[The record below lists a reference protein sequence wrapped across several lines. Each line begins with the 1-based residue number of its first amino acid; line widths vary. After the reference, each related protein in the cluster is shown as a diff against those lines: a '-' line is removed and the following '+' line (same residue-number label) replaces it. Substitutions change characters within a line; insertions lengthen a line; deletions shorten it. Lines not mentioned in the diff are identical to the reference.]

1 LFVITPQADATG
13 RIWILSFVIFKR
25 RYIRMTNINIQSK
38 INQLREQINNHN
50 YRYYILDDPVVSD
63 AEYDRLMRELQNLEK
78 QHPEL
83 ITPDSPTQRVGA
95 KPLAAFETIEHTV
108 PMLSLDNGFDMSEI
122 QEFESRLK
130 KLLLPL
136 DGVKYVC
143 EPKFD
148 GLAVELVYE
157 NGVFTVGSTRGD
169 GLIGENITQNLKTI
183 KTIPLR
189 LFEKEIS
196 IPERLEV
203 RGEVVFSNKDFE
215 KLNQQREQAG
225 EPLFANPRNAAAG
238 SLRQLNP
245 KITASRPLDIFF
257 HSTGQ
262 IIGYE
267 FNSHWQFLDTI
278 TKWGLRVSP
287 IRIKCQSLTEVFDF
301 YTELVEQ
308 RETLPYEIDGM
319 VIKVNDYDQRS
330 RIGIKT
336 RSPRWAIAYKFPA
349 RQETT
354 QILDIITQVG
364 RTGTLTPVAIMKA
377 VNIGGVEVSRAT
389 LHNQDEIDKKDV
401 RIGDWVVVQ
410 RAGDVI
416 PEVVKVLKSRR
427 IGNEKKFNLPNTCP
441 ECNAH
446 AIRIEGEAAVRCQ
459 NLSCPAQ
466 VKQQIKHFACRTTMD
481 IEGLGDKLVDQLVD
495 SKLVNSAADLYFIS
509 KQQWSNLERMADKSA
524 QNIID
529 ALEKSKHINLGRFI
543 FALGIRFVGE
553 HTARLLADH
562 FEDIEN
568 LKKATNDDL
577 LSIHEIGPQSA
588 QSIVQFF
595 AEPKNIKTIDRLF
608 QAGIQIE
615 KEKVV
620 ADFFLSGKSFVFTG
634 ALELFTRHQ
643 AEELVISYGG
653 RATSA
658 VSKKTDYVVVGKDAG
673 SKAAKAKEL
682 GVTILSETEFKE
694 KIER

>member
-1 LFVITPQADATG
+1 MHD
-13 RIWILSFVIFKR
+13 KE
-25 RYIRMTNINIQSK
+25 INNK
-38 INQLREQINNHN
+38 INDLREKINNHN
-50 YRYYILDDPVVSD
+50 YRYYILDDPQVSD
-63 AEYDRLMRELQNLEK
+63 AEYDRLMRELQNLENRF
-78 QHPEL
+78 PEL
-83 ITPDSPTQRVGA
+83 ITSDSPTQRVGA
-95 KPLAAFETIEHTV
+95 KPLAAFESIEHTV
-108 PMLSLDNGFDMSEI
+108 PMLSLDNGFDQSEI
-122 QEFESRLK
+122 REFETRLN

-136 DGVKYVC
+136 DVVEYVC

-157 NGVFTVGSTRGD
+157 NGIFSVGSTRGD
-169 GLIGENITQNLKTI
+169 GQVGENITQNLKTI

-189 LFEKEIS
+189 LFDKEVS
-196 IPERLEV
+196 IPEKLEV
-203 RGEVVFSNKDFE
+203 RGEVVFSNKDFK

-238 SLRQLNP
+238 SLRQLDP

-267 FNSHWQFLDTI
+267 FDSHWQFLETI
-278 TKWGLRVSP
+278 TKWGLKVSP
-287 IRIKCQSLTEVFDF
+287 LRRKCTSLKEVFSF
-301 YTELVEQ
+301 YDELVEQ
-308 RETLPYEIDGM
+308 RESLPYEIDGM
-319 VIKVNDYDQRS
+319 VIKVNNLDQQS

-354 QILDIITQVG
+354 QIIDILTQVG
-364 RTGTLTPVAIMKA
+364 RTGTLTPVAVMKP

-416 PEVVKVLKSRR
+416 PEVVKVIESRR
-427 IGNEKKFNLPNTCP
+427 TGNEKKFQIPNTCP
-441 ECNAH
+441 VCGAH

-466 VKQQIKHFACRTTMD
+466 VKQQIKHFASRTAMD
-481 IEGLGDKLVDQLVD
+481 IEGLGDKLVEQLVD
-495 SKLVNSAADLYFIS
+495 SGLVKSSADLYYLTTE
-509 KQQWSNLERMADKSA
+509 QWSGLERMADKSA
-524 QNIID
+524 KNIID
-529 ALEKSKHINLGRFI
+529 ALEKSKHINLGRFV

-553 HTARLLADH
+553 HAARLLANY
-562 FEDIEN
+562 FKNMNN
-568 LKKATNDDL
+568 LKKASYDEL

-588 QSIVQFF
+588 QSLVQFF
-595 AEPKNIKTIDRLF
+595 DEPKNIKTIDRLI
-608 QAGIQIE
+608 QAGIQF
-615 KEKVV
+615 EKVKTE
-620 ADFFLSGKSFVFTG
+620 ADQVLSGKTFVFTG
-634 ALELFTRHQ
+634 ALELFTRHE
-643 AEELVISYGG
+643 AEELVTSRGG
-653 RATSA
+653 RASSS
-658 VSKKTDYVVVGKDAG
+658 VSKKTNFVIVGKDAG
-673 SKAAKAKEL
+673 SKAVKAKEL

-694 KIER
+694 MIEKKPNR

>member
-1 LFVITPQADATG
+1 MSD
-13 RIWILSFVIFKR
+13 
-25 RYIRMTNINIQSK
+25 INIQSK
-38 INQLREQINNHN
+38 INHLRQEINDHN
-50 YRYYILDDPVVSD
+50 YRYYILDDPEVSD
-63 AEYDRLMRELQNLEK
+63 AEYDRLMRKLQNLENQYPK
-78 QHPEL
+78 L
-83 ITPDSPTQRVGA
+83 ITADSPTQRVGA
-95 KPLAAFETIEHTV
+95 KPLTAFETIEHTV
-108 PMLSLDNGFDMSEI
+108 PMLSLDNGFEQSEI
-122 QEFESRLK
+122 SEFETRLK

-136 DGVKYVC
+136 DVIEYVA

-157 NGVFTVGSTRGD
+157 NSIFTVGSTRGD
-169 GLIGENITQNLKTI
+169 GLVGENITQNLKTI

-189 LFEKEIS
+189 LFEKEVS
-196 IPERLEV
+196 IPEKLEV
-203 RGEVVFSNKDFE
+203 RGEVVFSNEDFA
-215 KLNQQREQAG
+215 KLNRQREQAD
-225 EPLFANPRNAAAG
+225 EQLFANPRNAAAG
-238 SLRQLNP
+238 SLRQLDP

-267 FNSHWQFLDTI
+267 FTSHWQFLETI
-278 TKWGLRVSP
+278 TKWGLKVSP
-287 IRIKCQSLTEVFDF
+287 IRRICKSLTEVFSF
-301 YTELVEQ
+301 YDELVEQ
-308 RETLPYEIDGM
+308 RESLPYEIDGM
-319 VIKVNDYDQRS
+319 VIKVNDYDQQS

-354 QILDIITQVG
+354 QILDVLTQVG
-364 RTGTLTPVAIMKA
+364 RTGTLTPVAVMKP

-416 PEVVKVLKSRR
+416 PEVVKVIESRR
-427 IGNEKKFNLPNTCP
+427 SGNEKKFQIPNTCP
-441 ECNAH
+441 VCGAH

-466 VKQQIKHFACRTTMD
+466 VKQQIKHFASRTAMD
-481 IEGLGDKLVDQLVD
+481 IEGLGNKLVDQLVD
-495 SKLVNSAADLYFIS
+495 SGLVNSAADLYFIS
-509 KQQWSNLERMADKSA
+509 KEQWSNLERMADKSA

-529 ALEKSKHINLGRFI
+529 ALEKSKQINLDRFI

-553 HTARLLADH
+553 HAARVLADH
-562 FEDIEN
+562 FKSPEN
-568 LKKATNDDL
+568 LKKATDDEL

-588 QSIVQFF
+588 QSIIQFF

-608 QAGIQIE
+608 EAGIRIE
-615 KEKVV
+615 KEDGE
-620 ADFFLSGKSFVFTG
+620 ADLFLSGKTFVITG
-634 ALELFTRHQ
+634 ALELFTRHE
-643 AEELVISYGG
+643 AEEFVTSRGG
-653 RATSA
+653 RAASS

-673 SKAAKAKEL
+673 SKAVKAKEL
-682 GVTILSETEFKE
+682 GLTILSETEFKE
-694 KIER
+694 MIER

>member
-1 LFVITPQADATG
+1 MSDT
-13 RIWILSFVIFKR
+13 
-25 RYIRMTNINIQSK
+25 NIQSK

-63 AEYDRLMRELQNLEK
+63 AEYDRLMRELQNQEK
-78 QHPEL
+78 LHPEL
-83 ITPDSPTQRVGA
+83 ITADSPTQRVGA
-95 KPLAAFETIEHTV
+95 KPVAAFETIEHTV
-108 PMLSLDNGFDMSEI
+108 PMLSLDNGFEQLEI
-122 QEFESRLK
+122 QEFETRLK

-136 DGVKYVC
+136 DIVEYVC

-157 NGVFTVGSTRGD
+157 NGIFTVGSTRGD
-169 GLIGENITQNLKTI
+169 GLVGENITQNLKTI

-189 LFEKEIS
+189 LFDKEIS

-203 RGEVVFSNKDFE
+203 RGEVVFGNKDFE
-215 KLNQQREQAG
+215 KLNQQREQTG

-238 SLRQLNP
+238 SLRQLDS

-262 IIGYE
+262 IIGYD
-267 FNSHWQFLDTI
+267 FICHWQFLETI
-278 TKWGLRVSP
+278 TKWGLKVSP
-287 IRIKCQSLTEVFDF
+287 IRRKCQSLTEVFDF
-301 YTELVEQ
+301 YNELAEQ

-319 VIKVNDYDQRS
+319 VIKINDYDQQS

-364 RTGTLTPVAIMKA
+364 RTGTLTPVAVMTA
-377 VNIGGVEVSRAT
+377 VKIGGVEVSRAT

-416 PEVVKVLKSRR
+416 PEVVKVLESRR
-427 IGNEKKFNLPNTCP
+427 IGNEKKFHIPNTCP

-466 VKQQIKHFACRTTMD
+466 VKQQIKHFASRTAMD

-495 SKLVNSAADLYFIS
+495 SRLVNSAADLYFIT
-509 KQQWSNLERMADKSA
+509 KEQWSNLERMADKSA

-553 HTARLLADH
+553 HAARLLADY
-562 FEDIEN
+562 FKDIEN
-568 LKKATNDDL
+568 LKKATYENL

-588 QSIVQFF
+588 QSIIQFF

-615 KEKVV
+615 KEEVV
-620 ADFFLSGKSFVFTG
+620 ADLLLAGRTFVFTG
-634 ALELFTRHQ
+634 ALELFTRHE
-643 AEELVISYGG
+643 AEELVTSRGG
-653 RATSA
+653 RAASS

-673 SKAAKAKEL
+673 SKAVKAKEL

-694 KIER
+694 MIERKN